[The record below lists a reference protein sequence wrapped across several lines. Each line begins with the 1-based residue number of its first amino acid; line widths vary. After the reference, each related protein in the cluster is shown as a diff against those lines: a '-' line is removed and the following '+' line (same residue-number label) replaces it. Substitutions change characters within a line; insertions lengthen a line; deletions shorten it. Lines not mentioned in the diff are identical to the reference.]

1 MGSLFLVF
9 FTLLLVIALFIHTK
23 RRRSFDAGSVL
34 IALYTLYAIF
44 SIFLYNDYNSSEN
57 ADFQGFKITLFPL
70 LYLFI
75 CLMISFYPI
84 LSFKPKN
91 YNGIQPPAFNI
102 DYFAWFV
109 IFCYLLQIGY
119 IVQNL
124 TTGLYMVL
132 FVDDGTLELY
142 GELRDNQSEGGKGI
156 ANIFSIFANMLFPFT
171 VMLFFYYLSMSK
183 KKKVILI
190 GLGLAIL
197 VGLLEYIARG
207 QRGGMVKRL
216 FLFIGTYFLFK
227 DFLEDQIKRRV
238 KFWGVL
244 LVSVLAVFFMVMSMT
259 RFGEREGGVMSSINR
274 YAGQAVINFD
284 HYAMDNNGIRY
295 GDRVVPVFKKILQF
309 DNVPDNYFERRA
321 KYPRLYI
328 NDEVFVTYIG
338 DYCFDFGPI
347 LAFILIILFSIWI
360 RKLTWSSQ
368 KEYPFHKLIVLHFS
382 MAICVQGGAL
392 FPYADTGNLVI
403 IMTVLLYLF
412 FYFCYSYKM
421 QSYKRQLSNKA

>member
-1 MGSLFLVF
+1 M
-9 FTLLLVIALFIHTK
+9 
-23 RRRSFDAGSVL
+23 
-34 IALYTLYAIF
+34 LYAIF
-44 SIFLYNDYNSSEN
+44 SIFLYNDYNSSGN
-57 ADFQGFKITLFPL
+57 VDFQGFKITLFPL

-75 CLMISFYPI
+75 CLIISFYPV
-84 LSFKPKN
+84 LSFKSKN
-91 YNGIQPPAFNI
+91 YNGIQPPAFNV
-102 DYFAWFV
+102 DVFAWFV

-119 IVQNL
+119 IVRNL
-124 TTGLYMVL
+124 TTGLYTVL

-190 GLGLAIL
+190 GLGLTIL

-227 DFLEDQIKRRV
+227 NFLEDQIKKKV
-238 KFWGVL
+238 KFWGIL

-274 YAGQAVINFD
+274 YAGQAIINFD
-284 HYAMDNNGIRY
+284 HYAMDNNGLRY
-295 GDRVVPVFKKILQF
+295 GDRVVPVFKKLLQF
-309 DNVPDNYFERRA
+309 ENVPDNYFERRA

-347 LAFILIILFSIWI
+347 LTFFLIILFSIWI

-368 KEYPFHKLIVLHFS
+368 KEYPFHKLIILHFT

-412 FYFCYSYKM
+412 FYFCNS
-421 QSYKRQLSNKA
+421 SIVR